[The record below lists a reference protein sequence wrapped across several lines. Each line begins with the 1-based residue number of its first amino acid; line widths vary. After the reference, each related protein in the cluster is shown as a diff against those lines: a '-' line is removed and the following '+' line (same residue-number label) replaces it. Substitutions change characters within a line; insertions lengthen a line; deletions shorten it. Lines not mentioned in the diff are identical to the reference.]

1 MVTKIELLIRDIKV
15 HHREHTI
22 LKFTT
27 VVEDIESYIL
37 REGSSEHAI
46 KVEIKHQVNQPLD
59 VQVNMVAVL
68 VQWRSHL
75 FYKI

>member
-1 MVTKIELLIRDIKV
+1 MTQTELLIREIKV
-15 HHREHTI
+15 QHREHTI

-27 VVEDIESYIL
+27 VVEDIETYKL
-37 REGSSEHAI
+37 REGSSAHAI